1 MSELPRKL
9 RFVGAAKV
17 RVVGAPRG
25 SKPLVAEITGD
36 AGRARSGGDVVIAFA
51 ERDSRLDAALEAIAP
66 YVADDRPSWIAYPKK
81 TGAIASDLDRDHV
94 NRRGQARGM
103 RAVAQVALDDTWSA
117 LRFRLA

>member
-1 MSELPRKL
+1 MPDTPHKL
-9 RFVGAAKV
+9 RFHGLAKV

-25 SKPLVAEITGD
+25 TTALVRRVIGD
-36 AGRARSGGDVVIAFA
+36 ASRARSGGDGVIAFA
-51 ERDSRLDAALEAIAP
+51 AQDDRLDAAIEAVAP
-66 YVADDRPSWIAYPKK
+66 FVADGRPSWIAYPKK

-94 NRRGQARGM
+94 NRRAGARGM